1 MGITIHYRGT
11 LADTGKIRMLIEEMT
26 DIAETLHWPY
36 SVLDDDWSKPVTAD
50 IVHGADGV
58 KIVGNLG
65 LQGVVLTPHPQCE
78 PLMLCFDAEGNLRD
92 PLTIIL
98 LLNGELP
105 PELAWAATKTHFA
118 PPEVHVTL
126 VKLLKYLQTRYMP
139 DLEVHDEGEYW
150 ETSDGQI
157 LRRKRD
163 DLNARMEE
171 VARTLDAAQVDDT
184 SDLAAEE
191 MLTLIEDLLR
201 KKFDQ
206 PDEPDSRFL

>member
-11 LADTGKIRMLIEEMT
+11 LADTGKIGMLIEEMT
-26 DIAETLHWPY
+26 DIADTLHWPY

-50 IVHGADGV
+50 IVHGANGAE
-58 KIVGNLG
+58 IVGNLG

-78 PLMLCFDAEGNLRD
+78 LLVLCFDANGNLRD
-92 PLTIIL
+92 PITVIL
-98 LLNGELP
+98 LLNGELS
-105 PELAWAATKTHFA
+105 PEDAWVAMKTHFA

-139 DLEVHDEGEYW
+139 DLEVHDEGDYW
-150 ETSDGQI
+150 ETGDLQL

-163 DLNARMEE
+163 GLNARMQE
-171 VARTLDAAQVDDT
+171 VARTLDVAQVGDT
-184 SDLAAEE
+184 SGISAEE
-191 MLTLIEDLLR
+191 MLTLIEDLLS

-206 PDEPDSRFL
+206 PD